1 MIIKRYLNKYIEVKR
16 YWRGIIVVLSK
27 PYNLAITLDKD
38 NDLITKKSNK
48 SEKIKLL
55 KEKAEM
61 IKGNIK

>member
-1 MIIKRYLNKYIEVKR
+1 MIIKRYLNEYIEVKR
-16 YWRGIIVVLSK
+16 CWRGIMAVLSK

-55 KEKAEM
+55 KKKAEM
-61 IKGNIK
+61 VKGNIR

>member
-1 MIIKRYLNKYIEVKR
+1 MIIKRYLNKYIKVKR

-55 KEKAEM
+55 KKKAEM